1 MKPKISVI
9 IATYNR
15 PALLQRAINSVLAQT
30 FKDFELIV
38 VDDHSDK
45 PPNFKLPDG
54 EDRVVGMRLP
64 YNTGYFVK
72 PRNIGIMIARG
83 DYIAYLDD
91 DNVYL
96 PNHLEVLYKAI
107 TKKNADIAYGDRVY
121 KSTNP
126 NEAKFM
132 GKQSYPYNL
141 KQINQGNYI
150 DTSDILHTIQAI
162 NDVGFWDLFWIRKA
176 DWLLM
181 VKFGKAGMKIVH
193 APEVITEYWWHDD
206 NIGQKNPLG
215 GEFPQSTKPFR
226 KHVVSLAGG
235 VAKGDKKS

>member
-15 PALLQRAINSVLAQT
+15 PQLLQRAIDSVLAQT
-30 FKDFELIV
+30 FKDFELII

-45 PPNFKLPDG
+45 PPNIKLPDD
-54 EDRVVGMRLP
+54 EDRVVAMRLP
-64 YNTGYFVK
+64 YNTGYFVR

-96 PNHLEVLYKAI
+96 PNHLEVLYEAI
-107 TKKNADIAYGDRVY
+107 IKNQADVVYGDRVY

-126 NEAKFM
+126 NETKFM
-132 GKQSYPYNL
+132 GKQSYPYDL
-141 KQINQGNYI
+141 KQIEQGNYI
-150 DTSDILHTIQAI
+150 DTSDIMHTIQAI
-162 NDVGFWDLFWIRKA
+162 NDIGYWDIFWERKA

-181 VKFGKAGMKIVH
+181 VRLGKAGMKIVH
-193 APEVITEYWWHDD
+193 VPEIITEYHWGDS
-206 NIGQKNPLG
+206 NIGQQNPLG
-215 GEFPQSTKPFR
+215 GTYPQSTKESR
-226 KHVVSLAGG
+226 QHIQGLARD
-235 VAKGDKKS
+235 VNKT